1 MTASAATAVP
11 SWLSALAAH
20 EPIVLDTD
28 PVELAFHALD
38 VYGAGVAP
46 AAIARPRT
54 VAALDALVR
63 AAGEAATPLLPRG
76 GGLSYTDGY
85 LADRPDA
92 VLVDLGA
99 LDRIEEINP
108 SDGYVVVQ
116 AGVTWA
122 ALDAALAAQGLRTP
136 YWGPLSGLRAT
147 VGGALSQGSVFLG
160 SGLHGAIGDSVL
172 GIEAA
177 TPRGLIR
184 TGVWAAGNTAPFLRW
199 FGPDL
204 TGLFVGD
211 AGSLGIKTRASLRLI
226 PRPEAVGYASAAY
239 GSAPAMLAAMAAISR
254 RALASECFGFDPV
267 LAQMRLRRA
276 SLVGDAKTLGAVV
289 RRQGLVEGLKLV
301 AAGRDFVGEHE
312 WSVHVVVEADSPAAL
327 SGRLAEARR
336 VLADA
341 GGRAVEPSIPK
352 VLRSTPFTP
361 PNSILGPAG
370 ERWVPV
376 HGVLPHSAAPSAWR
390 AVQDLFDA
398 CADERAR
405 LGVSVGW
412 LCTTLAQQG
421 TLLEPVFYWPDAHT
435 AYHRRVVEPDFLAR
449 VAAGDVARPE
459 ARALVA
465 RLKREASDLLR
476 AHGAAHFQIGRWY
489 RWREGRDPLALAL
502 YDAIKREIDPG
513 GVLNPG
519 VLR

>member
-1 MTASAATAVP
+1 MSVGPSPAAP
-11 SWLSALAAH
+11 GWLVALAAR
-20 EPIVLDTD
+20 EPIVVDTD
-28 PVELAFHALD
+28 PAELAFHALD
-38 VYGAGVAP
+38 VYGEGAMP
-46 AAIARPRT
+46 AALARPRG
-54 VAALDALVR
+54 VAALDVLVR
-63 AAGEAATPLLPRG
+63 AAGAACTPLLPRG

-85 LADRPDA
+85 LAAQDGA

-99 LDRIEEINP
+99 LDRIEEINAT
-108 SDGYVVVQ
+108 DGYVVVQ

-122 ALDAALAAQGLRTP
+122 ALDAALAPHGLRTP

-160 SGLHGAIGDSVL
+160 SGLYGAIGDSVL
-172 GIEAA
+172 GIEVA
-177 TPRGLIR
+177 TPRGLMR
-184 TGVWAAGNTAPFLRW
+184 TGAWAAGNAAPFLRW

-204 TGLFVGD
+204 TGLFIGD
-211 AGSLGIKTRASLRLI
+211 AGCLGIKARASLRLI

-239 GSAPAMLAAMAAISR
+239 GTAAAMLAAMAGISR
-254 RALASECFGFDPV
+254 RMLASECFGFDPV
-267 LAQMRLRRA
+267 LAGMRLKRA
-276 SLVGDAKTLGAVV
+276 SLAGDAKTLGAVV

-301 AAGRDFVGEHE
+301 AAGRDLVGADE

-327 SGRLAEARR
+327 SGRLAEVRR
-336 VLADA
+336 VLAEA
-341 GGRAVEPSIPK
+341 GGRTVEPSIPK

-376 HGVLPHSAAPSAWR
+376 HGVVPHSAAAAAWR

-405 LGVSVGW
+405 LGVSIGW
-412 LCTTLAQQG
+412 LCTTVAQQA

-435 AYHRRVVEPDFLAR
+435 AYHRRVVEPDYLAR
-449 VAAGDVARPE
+449 VANADVAHPD

-465 RLKREASDLLR
+465 RLKRAASDCLR

-489 RWREGRDPLALAL
+489 RWRDGRDPLALAL
-502 YDAIKREIDPG
+502 HDAIKREIDPH

-519 VLR
+519 VLP